1 MKKTILKNLP
11 NFENREERKEF
22 IDRIESGIYEGLNID
37 GDKVYVIVE
46 KGRGMDIKTCHK
58 EKPKW
63 FEVVEYDENGFQVSL
78 SYEPVKA

>member
-37 GDKVYVIVE
+37 GDKVYVIV
-46 KGRGMDIKTCHK
+46 
-58 EKPKW
+58 
-63 FEVVEYDENGFQVSL
+63 
-78 SYEPVKA
+78 